1 MRYKKKLLALSII
14 FILLF
19 VMFVPDATNVV
30 SAKTK
35 RNVMKE
41 KYASYIEKNAKKDLK
56 YTDNLEYY
64 FQDFNKDGIPEM
76 VVVSVGGARA
86 AIYVYTYYKGNVVM
100 AHDSDTF
107 FNAIGY
113 LKSKNYFVGF
123 GSGGA
128 SYSEFTFYKI
138 KKGKL
143 HEVTTY
149 VMDEGKC
156 TKNGKEISAKQYN
169 KVYDKVTWS
178 YDQKHK
184 TYAID

>member
-1 MRYKKKLLALSII
+1 MHYKKKRFSLAVI
-14 FILLF
+14 FVLLF
-19 VMFVPDATNVV
+19 AILVPGTATVV
-30 SAKTK
+30 GAKTK
-35 RNVMKE
+35 QSTIKKE
-41 KYASYIEKNAKKDLK
+41 YASYIKENAKKDLA

-76 VVVSVGGARA
+76 VVISPGARA
-86 AIYVYTYYKGNVVM
+86 AIYVYTYYKGKVVM
-100 AHDSDTF
+100 AHASDIF
-107 FNAIGY
+107 FNEIGY

-128 SYSEFTFYKI
+128 SYSEFTLYKL

-143 HEVTTY
+143 QEIATY

-156 TKNGKEISAKQYN
+156 TKNGKKISAKQYN

-178 YDQKHK
+178 YGQKHK
-184 TYAID
+184 TYKVD